1 LTGYAFMKMLLGALG
16 YDAEIEGYTGPN
28 WSINVAKQAIGIG
41 LNASLEKTFNGVE
54 YVTREEAA
62 LYAFNTLKAD
72 LVEYDTKITADVNG
86 TTVSVGNSNAKPQ
99 EWTSQMTRNNNIY
112 DDTHVQFAEQ
122 YFNKLVLREDMEVFG
137 RPDREWKY
145 DGDDIGT
152 YVNMD
157 LFKQEYTTEVTG
169 KDLYDLLGS
178 NTCRDYTFEIHV
190 DGEETEPV
198 LKNSPSGKTGA
209 FFTQENLIRSN
220 TETIGATGN
229 GVLTQ
234 VFVDNDKEVET
245 VWIAVINTYLAK
257 AVDDYNEK
265 KDEATYKVWSLK
277 DGDDTSRL
285 GLVKDATKTTT
296 IDLTVSGEDFSIED
310 VKKDDITLVH
320 VADGGIQEF
329 VEPEIIDETTISAFK
344 RNSWVNAESTQYD
357 YASSIQY
364 DPDVLD
370 NYDQSNMKNTNYRIF
385 LDEYGYAVGIE
396 IIEEPNQYVFLTGI
410 DTRTSNLANKT
421 AEGYVINTD
430 GTAATVTINMD
441 KSKNA
446 DGNKFTAGN
455 EQFGMTYTS
464 GTSKG
469 TGVGALMNTWCRFT
483 VDAKGVYTL
492 FEVPN
497 DDASWA
503 NGAKSN
509 NSKGKAAQGR
519 NHDENT
525 ASGGGQGVEL
535 LTLDKSHLYLRSDI
549 TSFSRVYT
557 NDDTT
562 FLMAETD
569 QIVTTNVWLP
579 THVSDTGKSEAVI
592 INGVESAVVGAQNV
606 NLKAWDAQ
614 KVVTEGNSR
623 MKPYVPTTHGGNAI
637 DNVSNGVYSLFDK
650 DGYVIAAV
658 VVGEDDGTTT
668 NFAFV
673 ISSNMEQESYSKD
686 DDEYTWT
693 RQVIINGEEVTLTEK
708 GDTDPSIA
716 NMGGVGDKDSKM
728 KQGFWAE
735 VKYDA
740 NGNVRSVKNLSLN
753 GLVGGNPWTDD
764 SICPTADFDGLYNA
778 AANWKYIDDI
788 ANVETATD
796 DKSTVLLWDNLQ
808 GANKYI
814 LVEGSTLQVR
824 TTTNDKDGFSIAR
837 DAKTVLIQDG
847 LASINGDKFMN
858 DIQYFTGGNEGAKR
872 AVDRLEKNH
881 VFEGFVGAVLENGQ
895 ATSIIIYDKTPY
907 NINQGGNNGGNGGSG
922 FEIVTRGSNNN
933 FVVRYYD
940 PNFGTNGAMTASD
953 VRDYAVQKISEY
965 FNGVTVK
972 NTQWSVLTN
981 SGTLYLDDG
990 TILGEDVN
998 VVAQRVVAVSV
1009 DGDHVGYVDADV
1021 ALTSAYETNN
1031 DGLVKIPGVAAGDY
1045 MVNTLGYATTPTAGA
1060 SVTVT
1065 SGGVLDFSAVNTTPP
1080 TFVRDVNVYTE
1091 IAVTLKNPSG
1101 IKITTKD
1108 VVANAAAA
1116 TGNIT
1121 PYNVTQTA
1129 ADMTV
1134 YVAKGVTIEVVGGKA
1149 ADNTNHRLTATVGGD
1164 TTTIA
1169 SKLVATTGGSPA
1181 TDAVKG
1187 EYKVEDAVTLDETTG
1202 EINVEING
1210 HALTLDGTE
1219 TNADLKR
1226 LGQVISGMEGGYLV
1240 DLATK
1245 QAVTGKT
1252 AANVTGADLVDGGK
1266 YEFGYYKVTM
1276 PADIDAALTDTDTL
1290 FTNGAIAWT
1299 VTGVTTPADGADYYL
1314 KPGAKVVATV
1324 TADAATAGIAN
1335 ATVVGGTGA
1344 VADVVDATRDDTV
1357 DATATMTAN
1366 AATVTIDNNNAVF
1379 NDVELTFTWT
1389 VAAADIA
1396 DTALTV
1402 TATNA

>member
-1 LTGYAFMKMLLGALG
+1 
-16 YDAEIEGYTGPN
+16 
-28 WSINVAKQAIGIG
+28 
-41 LNASLEKTFNGVE
+41 
-54 YVTREEAA
+54 
-62 LYAFNTLKAD
+62 
-72 LVEYDTKITADVNG
+72 
-86 TTVSVGNSNAKPQ
+86 
-99 EWTSQMTRNNNIY
+99 
-112 DDTHVQFAEQ
+112 
-122 YFNKLVLREDMEVFG
+122 
-137 RPDREWKY
+137 
-145 DGDDIGT
+145 
-152 YVNMD
+152 
-157 LFKQEYTTEVTG
+157 
-169 KDLYDLLGS
+169 
-178 NTCRDYTFEIHV
+178 
-190 DGEETEPV
+190 
-198 LKNSPSGKTGA
+198 
-209 FFTQENLIRSN
+209 
-220 TETIGATGN
+220 
-229 GVLTQ
+229 
-234 VFVDNDKEVET
+234 
-245 VWIAVINTYLAK
+245 
-257 AVDDYNEK
+257 
-265 KDEATYKVWSLK
+265 
-277 DGDDTSRL
+277 
-285 GLVKDATKTTT
+285 
-296 IDLTVSGEDFSIED
+296 
-310 VKKDDITLVH
+310 
-320 VADGGIQEF
+320 
-329 VEPEIIDETTISAFK
+329 
-344 RNSWVNAESTQYD
+344 
-357 YASSIQY
+357 
-364 DPDVLD
+364 
-370 NYDQSNMKNTNYRIF
+370 MKNTNYRIF

-446 DGNKFTAGN
+446 DGKKFTEGN

-753 GLVGGNPWTDD
+753 SLVGGNPWTDD

-1021 ALTSAYETNN
+1021 ALTPGNKATGNLTEIRNSGIAAGNYLVNALGADTNN
-1031 DGLVKIPGVAAGDY
+1031 ANGVTVTA
-1045 MVNTLGYATTPTAGA
+1045 TAGA
-1060 SVTVT
+1060 M
-1065 SGGVLDFSAVNTTPP
+1065 DFSVVPTTQP
-1080 TFVRDVNVYTE
+1080 TFLRDVNVYTQV
-1091 IAVTLKNPSG
+1091 AVTLKNPSG
-1101 IKITTKD
+1101 IKITTED
-1108 VVANAAAA
+1108 VVANAAAT
-1116 TGNIT
+1116 TGNISVYT
-1121 PYNVTQTA
+1121 KTQSGGADVT
-1129 ADMTV
+1129 V
-1134 YVAKGVTIEVVGGKA
+1134 FIAKGVTIEVVGGQA
-1149 ADNTNHRLTATVGGD
+1149 GTDSDTLHALTATTADGTETFASAV
-1164 TTTIA
+1164 IA
-1169 SKLVATTGGSPA
+1169 TGATVDVSGNYKVTETVALDEVTGGLN
-1181 TDAVKG
+1181 
-1187 EYKVEDAVTLDETTG
+1187 VT
-1202 EINVEING
+1202 INDQS
-1210 HALTLDGTE
+1210 LTLDGTE
-1219 TNADLKR
+1219 TLLEIEQMVGLVVGNEGNWLKDLTDPT
-1226 LGQVISGMEGGYLV
+1226 SPV
-1240 DLATK
+1240 DLSSF
-1245 QAVTGKT
+1245 
-1252 AANVTGADLVDGGK
+1252 TGAGTDLVNGHR
-1266 YEFGYYKVTM
+1266 YEFGYYKVTL
-1276 PADIDAALTDTDTL
+1276 PATATVDDVAY
-1290 FTNGAIAWT
+1290 T
-1299 VTGVTTPADGADYYL
+1299 VTNAGTDLYKKAGETFTLTVTVDGTASGATGKVFTVADGTMS
-1314 KPGAKVVATV
+1314 P
-1324 TADAATAGIAN
+1324 
-1335 ATVVGGTGA
+1335 TGA
-1344 VADVVDATRDDTV
+1344 LAPTSGTN
-1357 DATATMTAN
+1357 DATAAV
-1366 AATVTIDNNNAVF
+1366 AATT
-1379 NDVELTFTWT
+1379 LTFTVANGN
-1389 VAAADIA
+1389 VAADAVYNV
-1396 DTALTV
+1396 TV
-1402 TATNA
+1402 TVDGTNDVTFS